1 MNGAATETQSPM
13 LPSTAKH
20 VNYTLGMVLGVDDF
34 VQEFTYHDGR
44 RQAFARELIGYG
56 TVVGLQV
63 SVQSDARGPR
73 VMVAPGVA
81 LSPRGQTIRVCAAQC
96 AYLQDW
102 LNDHRNTILQ
112 RLGSPPDDAITAHL
126 ALCYRDCTSDPV
138 PIPGEPCRRAEDM
151 SSSSSNYSAAS
162 AYVQSGQN
170 IKYMIREGA
179 ASYYGGYYYGGG
191 GGGATTPPPAAAPPP
206 ASAPAVTATT
216 VSDLQVLISAIP
228 IAQDGDVIT
237 ADYHNSVRSAFIAM
251 ANRLG
256 LGIITEEIFITNA
269 PNLFKVDGQGEWK
282 NELGQV
288 KKAAADTGAL
298 RGWMELDLP
307 DGARIKKMNV
317 YASNDTAGTMKV
329 KLRRQ
334 SVSSSAGDDLIAIDV
349 ANNDASTVKDGDV
362 TLPGSTLGNSA
373 IEEARSVDNQ
383 KYKYLFVAE
392 LDGGVSGKE
401 AKILSM
407 QVVLGK

>member
-1 MNGAATETQSPM
+1 
-13 LPSTAKH
+13 
-20 VNYTLGMVLGVDDF
+20 
-34 VQEFTYHDGR
+34 
-44 RQAFARELIGYG
+44 
-56 TVVGLQV
+56 
-63 SVQSDARGPR
+63 
-73 VMVAPGVA
+73 
-81 LSPRGQTIRVCAAQC
+81 
-96 AYLQDW
+96 
-102 LNDHRNTILQ
+102 
-112 RLGSPPDDAITAHL
+112 
-126 ALCYRDCTSDPV
+126 
-138 PIPGEPCRRAEDM
+138 M

-191 GGGATTPPPAAAPPP
+191 GGGGTTPPPAAAPPP